1 MNSSHLRK
9 SSQWYNEKQFQKVM
23 ALNRKEESL
32 LQQKLEQLHREE
44 RLLQR
49 EYDIKMVKTAQD
61 LNTHKNITST
71 NASDETK
78 ANLSSRRNSLSWRN
92 SLSMEPSKKVLLH
105 RRRHSIACS
114 PTANISITAERD
126 NKEANND
133 VMFAI
138 DNNFKFL
145 SIAFETKPRLTSS
158 PRSFKLPE
166 IKPSSAQSTG
176 TDLKPALLRR
186 RHSDVTT
193 LRHWVQRLNAGARR
207 VSLANVNEN
216 FK

>member
-1 MNSSHLRK
+1 
-9 SSQWYNEKQFQKVM
+9 M

-49 EYDIKMVKTAQD
+49 EYDIKIVKTAQD
-61 LNTHKNITST
+61 LNAHKNITCT

-78 ANLSSRRNSLSWRN
+78 ANLSSRRKSLP
-92 SLSMEPSKKVLLH
+92 SMEPSKKAVLH
-105 RRRHSIACS
+105 RRRHSIACL
-114 PTANISITAERD
+114 PTANISNTAECD

-138 DNNFKFL
+138 NNNFKFL

-158 PRSFKLPE
+158 PSSVKLPE
-166 IKPSSAQSTG
+166 IKQSSAQSTG

-193 LRHWVQRLNAGARR
+193 LRHGIQRLNADARR
-207 VSLANVNEN
+207 VSLANINEN